1 MGQSDDGTED
11 GRIIDN
17 LRRTI
22 ELTELTLALR
32 ASLVSQEDPGCDP
45 MERVMREIR
54 IAKDLVWRKS
64 MKP

>member
-1 MGQSDDGTED
+1 MGRPDDGTED
-11 GRIIDN
+11 GRIINN

-22 ELTELTLALR
+22 ELTELTLALS

-54 IAKDLVWRKS
+54 RAKDLAWRKS
-64 MKP
+64 MKL